1 MNTICKTLDERMD
14 YLERVFQLARMN
26 KLVKN
31 QKDFAFQLGIA
42 PATLSLA
49 LKGDER
55 YLTDNLEIKVRYYAY
70 QNNLEEGVR
79 EIESKA
85 EAQAAKVQQGPGVFI
100 PEETRAMFDN
110 MAETIRIQ
118 AQMLA
123 QFQGGAF
130 LGAGAYAPKNF
141 RTDGK

>member
-1 MNTICKTLDERMD
+1 MNTICKTLDERKD
-14 YLERVFQLARMN
+14 FLVRVFQLARIN
-26 KLVKN
+26 QLVKN

-49 LKGDER
+49 LKGDDR
-55 YLTDNLEIKVRYYAY
+55 YLTDNLEIKVRFYAH
-70 QNNLEEGVR
+70 QNGLEE
-79 EIESKA
+79 EIEGLEAKA
-85 EAQAAKVQQGPGVFI
+85 EAAAARAQQGAGVFI

-123 QFQGGAF
+123 QFQGGAL
-130 LGAGAYAPKNF
+130 LGAGAYAQKNF